1 VHLVVDVSVVVGI
14 CYAGGA
20 LGRLRGHELHAPAHL
35 PAEVTS
41 SIREAAYRGE
51 VPLAQAAGALEHLAG
66 LPLTY
71 DAPGGQALDAFA
83 LAEQLGWAKTY
94 DAEYVVLAR
103 ALDAPLVTL
112 DGRLQRGAAGV
123 ARVIG
128 PDAIE
133 AEPRLPLSSSG
144 VDDLASRT
152 DELLE
157 GYGER

>member
-1 VHLVVDVSVVVGI
+1 MRLVVDASVIVAI
-14 CYAGGA
+14 CYAGGE
-20 LGRLRGHELHAPAHL
+20 LGRLRGHELHAPALL

-41 SIREAAYRGE
+41 SIREAVYRGE
-51 VPLAQAAGALEHLAG
+51 VPLAQAAGALERLAG
-66 LPLTY
+66 LLLTY
-71 DAPGGQALDAFA
+71 DTPGAHALDAFT

-128 PDAIE
+128 PAATE
-133 AEPRLPLSSSG
+133 AEPP
-144 VDDLASRT
+144 VAAV
-152 DELLE
+152 LE
-157 GYGER
+157 RRR